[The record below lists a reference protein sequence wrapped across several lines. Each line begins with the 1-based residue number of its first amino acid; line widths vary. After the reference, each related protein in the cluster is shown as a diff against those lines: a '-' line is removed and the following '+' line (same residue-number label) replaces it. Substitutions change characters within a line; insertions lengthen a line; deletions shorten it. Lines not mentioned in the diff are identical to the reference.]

1 MFRGKVKRVHFI
13 GIGGS
18 GMSGIAEVLVNM
30 GFSVS
35 GSDLKEG
42 PVVARLRGLG
52 ATIVLG
58 HRAENVAGVDVVV
71 RSTAVRDDNPE
82 LQAALAAKV
91 PVIPRAEMLAELMRM
106 KYGIGVAGSHG
117 KTTTTSMVA
126 MLLHRSGL
134 DPTVVIG
141 GRLDTFGSS
150 AHLGTGEYLVA
161 EADESDG
168 SFLLLDPTV
177 AIITNIDPEHLEHW
191 GDFERLVDGFVAFAN
206 KVPFYGFTA
215 LCLDHPV
222 VQRILPRLRRRYLTY
237 GLGAQADYRADR
249 IRQEGRSLRFRVWRH
264 GEALG
269 ELHLDQP
276 GRHNVL
282 NALAATAVAMELDV
296 PFAQVQTGLQHF
308 SGVDRRFSERA
319 DVGGVLIVDDYAHHP
334 VEIQATLTAAAEG
347 YEGRRIVAVFQP
359 HRYTRV
365 AALRDDFCQSFHGA
379 GVVLV
384 LPVYAAGE
392 APIEG
397 ASAEALVQG
406 LTQRGHRSVLAVESL
421 DAALEALVATVR
433 PGDVVITLGAGDV
446 NRLCA
451 GLAARLAAS

>member
-1 MFRGKVKRVHFI
+1 MFRGKVRRVHFI

-30 GFSVS
+30 GFAVS
-35 GSDLKEG
+35 GSDQKESAA
-42 PVVARLRGLG
+42 VTRLRGLG
-52 ATIVLG
+52 ATVVLG
-58 HRAENVAGVDVVV
+58 HRAENVDGVDVVV
-71 RSTAVRDDNPE
+71 RSTAVLDDNPE
-82 LQAALAAKV
+82 VIAAHAAKV

-141 GRLDTFGSS
+141 GKLDTFGSS

-191 GDFERLVDGFVAFAN
+191 GDFDRLMDGFVAFAN

-237 GLGAQADYRADR
+237 GLGAQAEYRADR

-264 GEALG
+264 GEELG

-282 NALAATAVAMELDV
+282 NALAATAVAMELDI
-296 PFAQVQTGLQHF
+296 PFSQVQTGLENF
-308 SGVDRRFSERA
+308 GGVDRRFSQRA
-319 DVGGVLIVDDYAHHP
+319 DVGGILIVDDYAHHP
-334 VEIQATLTAAAEG
+334 VEIQATLSAASEG

-365 AALRDDFCQSFHGA
+365 AALRDEFCQSFHGA
-379 GVVLV
+379 GVVIV

-392 APIEG
+392 EPIEG
-397 ASAEALVQG
+397 ASAEALVHG
-406 LTQRGHRSVLAVESL
+406 LHERGHRSVQTARSL
-421 DAALEALVATVR
+421 DHALELLVDTVR

-451 GLAARLAAS
+451 SLAAHLSDA